1 MELQLHKLDKGVLI
15 RAVGLMLLSWAAL
28 PFIYHI
34 LAREKRRKEEKHK
47 EDDGEKRPEQTVLK
61 VL

>member
-15 RAVGLMLLSWAAL
+15 KAVGLMLLSWAAL

-34 LAREKRRKEEKHK
+34 LMREKKRREEKQK
-47 EDDGEKRPEQTVLK
+47 EDDGEKRLE
-61 VL
+61 